1 MKYFFF
7 LLAVA
12 LWALPVRVFSA
23 EAGKLPIFD
32 THMHYSQ
39 GAWGVYSPAQIL
51 GILDQAGVARAL
63 VSSTPDDGTMKL
75 LDAAPKRVVPAFRP
89 YRESADLGTWF
100 ENTDLLA
107 YSEARL
113 AKGRYR
119 AFGEVH
125 LYSLDNL
132 DAPEME
138 EYLELIAG
146 KGLFLQPH
154 TGAAV
159 VEALFRKRPGLKILW
174 AHAGFSEPASVVR
187 RLLDKYPNLWT
198 ELSYRAGAV
207 MPGDALDAEW
217 KALLIRHADRFMIGT
232 DTWAVDRWHNYQGLI
247 GEHREWLKLLPPD
260 VAEKIAYKNA
270 GRLFGPMPE

>member
-12 LWALPVRVFSA
+12 FWALPVRVVSA
-23 EAGKLPIFD
+23 EAGELPIFD
-32 THMHYSQ
+32 THMHYSR
-39 GAWGVYSPAQIL
+39 GAWDAYSPAQIL
-51 GILDQAGVARAL
+51 GILDRAGVARAL

-75 LDAAPKRVVPAFRP
+75 LAAAPGRVVPAFRP
-89 YRESADLGTWF
+89 YRESADLGRWY
-100 ENTDLLA
+100 EKPDLLA

-125 LYSLDNL
+125 LYRPENL
-132 DAPEME
+132 NTPEMTR
-138 EYLELIAG
+138 YLDIIVG

-154 TGAAV
+154 ADAAV
-159 VEALFRKRPGLKILW
+159 VEALFRKRPDLKILW
-174 AHAGFSEPASVVR
+174 AHAGFSEPASVVGR
-187 RLLDKYPNLWT
+187 MLERYPALWT

-207 MPGDALDAEW
+207 MPGEALDAEW

-232 DTWAVDRWHNYQGLI
+232 DTWAVDRWHEYQGLI

-260 VAEKIAYKNA
+260 VAEKIAYRNA
-270 GRLFGPMPE
+270 DRLFGR

>member
-12 LWALPVRVFSA
+12 FRALPA
-23 EAGKLPIFD
+23 QAQELPIFD
-32 THMHYSQ
+32 AHMHYSR
-39 GAWGVYSPAQIL
+39 GAWDAYSPAQIL
-51 GILDQAGVARAL
+51 TKLDRAGVARAL

-75 LDAAPKRVVPAFRP
+75 LSFAPGRVVPAFRP
-89 YRESADLGTWF
+89 YRKSTDLGRWY
-100 ENTDLLA
+100 ENPDLLA

-113 AKGRYR
+113 AQGRHR

-125 LYSLDNL
+125 LYRPENL
-132 DAPEME
+132 NTPEMAR
-138 EYLELIAG
+138 YLDIIAG

-154 TGAAV
+154 ADAQV
-159 VEALFRKRPGLKILW
+159 VEALFRKRPDLKILW
-174 AHAGFSEPASVVR
+174 AHAGFFESASVVGR
-187 RLLDKYPNLWT
+187 MLDRYPALWT

-207 MPGDALDAEW
+207 MPGDALDPEW

-232 DTWAVDRWHNYQGLI
+232 DTWAVDRWHDYQGLI

-260 VAEKIAYKNA
+260 VAEKIAHKNA
-270 GRLFGPMPE
+270 EKLFEAGR